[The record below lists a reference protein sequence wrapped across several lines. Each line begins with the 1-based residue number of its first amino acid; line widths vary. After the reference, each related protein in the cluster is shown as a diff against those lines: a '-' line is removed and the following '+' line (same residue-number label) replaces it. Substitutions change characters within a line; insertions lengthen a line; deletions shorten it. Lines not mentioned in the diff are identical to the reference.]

1 MELCHR
7 ECIRRVT
14 LAASLAG
21 RWDNFPVGKWWN
33 SYWEGYRKPRWLLLV
48 QCWVTGEMSIYLQEH
63 LQATVIS
70 QTPRVLDAVQK
81 V

>member
-1 MELCHR
+1 MKLCQGER
-7 ECIRRVT
+7 IRRVT
-14 LAASLAG
+14 LAARLAG
-21 RWDNFPVGKWWN
+21 HWDNFPVGKWWN
-33 SYWEGYRKPRWLLLV
+33 SYWEGNRKLRWLLLV
-48 QCWVTGEMSIYLQEH
+48 QCWVTGEVSIYLQEH